1 MFFYNRQLSLSEI
14 TQQYNFLAPR
24 FIEVTPTQTPT
35 NTPTETP
42 TNTPTPTSTIT
53 PTPTNT
59 PTPTGTP
66 TNEPVLRN
74 IVLYYDPTNTLSYPG
89 SGTTINDLSGNGL
102 TGTLSA
108 TTFTSPYFT
117 YNGTNSTTLIPDNTL
132 LEPGSGD
139 FTVEIW
145 VNQSVISGSSRVL
158 IGKTDTGLA
167 SGFGYGIRTGS
178 NGNTYFEVGNGTT
191 SIQSNAF
198 SAITDTWYQFVGV
211 WSNVDSNS
219 MEFYVNGVSMGS
231 ISHSFTS
238 VKNTTSPLYLGSFNG
253 GQFPQ
258 WLNGKVGIVRL
269 YSTVLTSSE
278 ISQNYNADYRKY
290 I

>member
-1 MFFYNRQLSLSEI
+1 
-14 TQQYNFLAPR
+14 LAPR
-24 FIEVTPTQTPT
+24 FIEVTPTPTTTPT
-35 NTPTETP
+35 N
-42 TNTPTPTSTIT
+42 TIT

-74 IVLYYDPTNTLSYPG
+74 IVLYYDPTDTLSYPG

-117 YNGTNSTTLIPDNTL
+117 YNGTNSTTLIPDDTL

-198 SAITDTWYQFVGV
+198 SAITDIWYQFVGV

-219 MEFYVNGVSMGS
+219 MEFYVNGISMGS

-269 YSTVLTSSE
+269 YSSVLTSSE

>member
-1 MFFYNRQLSLSEI
+1 
-14 TQQYNFLAPR
+14 LAPR